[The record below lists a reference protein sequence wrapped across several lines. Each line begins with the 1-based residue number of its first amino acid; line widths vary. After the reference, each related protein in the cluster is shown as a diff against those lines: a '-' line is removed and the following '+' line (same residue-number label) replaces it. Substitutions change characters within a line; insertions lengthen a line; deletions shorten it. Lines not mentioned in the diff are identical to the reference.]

1 MRVAGAGSDA
11 SAQML
16 KDSSIRYA
24 WGPNTQQFV
33 VTVQGKPTADVVTTP
48 THLTLQ
54 VALAGLPGTA
64 AAVRQLHTMAT
75 TMGDQGQALADL
87 ADGKPIGL
95 AIGPGSDF
103 QKLLDKAKAQQ
114 GAAASQAVNDQA
126 ASIADSLSKVVRDNT
141 TVTESGSDANGD
153 HYVASIP
160 LSPLMTALQ
169 GELAKLYPGMSPLS
183 NKDLASVQGKVL
195 TADVWVRDGQVSR
208 LEIPLAALADAPKGA
223 EATVVVVMD
232 GNGVTPPAGPVTE
245 VPSSLFQSLLDPMSG

>member
-1 MRVAGAGSDA
+1 M
-11 SAQML
+11 
-16 KDSSIRYA
+16 
-24 WGPNTQQFV
+24 
-33 VTVQGKPTADVVTTP
+33 
-48 THLTLQ
+48 
-54 VALAGLPGTA
+54 
-64 AAVRQLHTMAT
+64 
-75 TMGDQGQALADL
+75 
-87 ADGKPIGL
+87 
-95 AIGPGSDF
+95 
-103 QKLLDKAKAQQ
+103 
-114 GAAASQAVNDQA
+114 
-126 ASIADSLSKVVRDNT
+126 VRDNT
-141 TVTESGSDANGD
+141 TVTQSGSDANGD